1 MDTRAS
7 CYGVEVG
14 RSREPWKFGREGEEE
29 RGRGGEREESIT
41 IKVIM

>member
-14 RSREPWKFGREGEEE
+14 RSREPWKFEERERRKEEEGEKEK
-29 RGRGGEREESIT
+29 
-41 IKVIM
+41 KVSP